1 VTDYP
6 AHSYPPISDGNIAS
20 KLEAL
25 TVTELQDSARQLEL
39 ILEPL
44 TRTQRRSPK
53 WLYVAK
59 QLEGIKIRIDYL
71 VTR

>member
-1 VTDYP
+1 MTDYP
-6 AHSYPPISDGNIAS
+6 PFQHPYFDHQKLGH

-44 TRTQRRSPK
+44 TRTQLRSPK
-53 WLYVAK
+53 WAYVAK

-71 VTR
+71 VSR

>member
-1 VTDYP
+1 MTDYP
-6 AHSYPPISDGNIAS
+6 AHSYPPRFDGNIAS

-44 TRTQRRSPK
+44 TRTQLRSPK
-53 WLYVAK
+53 WAYVAK

>member
-6 AHSYPPISDGNIAS
+6 AHLYPAFDHKISS

-44 TRTQRRSPK
+44 TRTQLRSDK
-53 WLYVAK
+53 WRYVAK

>member
-1 VTDYP
+1 MTDYP
-6 AHSYPPISDGNIAS
+6 LGHYPAFDSNIVS

-53 WLYVAK
+53 WQYVTK

-71 VTR
+71 VSR